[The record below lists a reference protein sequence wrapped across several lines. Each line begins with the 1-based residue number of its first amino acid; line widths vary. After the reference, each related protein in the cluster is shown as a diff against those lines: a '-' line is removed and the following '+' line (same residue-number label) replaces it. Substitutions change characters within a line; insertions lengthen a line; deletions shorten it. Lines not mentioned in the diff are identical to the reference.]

1 MARPRPEDERARQA
15 LQVIREIAK
24 SFYPADSIAL
34 NAQHAYALGAILT
47 LGRCRPA
54 AVAARSYGGAAY
66 HSRSQLMRRTP
77 LAGRG
82 AGRDSAHHRG

>member
-1 MARPRPEDERARQA
+1 MAGPRPEDKRARQA

-47 LGRCRPA
+47 WADVGLR
-54 AVAARSYGGAAY
+54 
-66 HSRSQLMRRTP
+66 QLPHEVMAEQRII
-77 LAGRG
+77 
-82 AGRDSAHHRG
+82 RDHN